1 VRTKERQGGR
11 PNRTW
16 QRVERLNAVQAAD
29 VEDGALAITIGFLDG
44 VAQASE
50 LGRLAEHDML
60 AVLLL
65 KGLVRSYR
73 SRWSG

>member
-1 VRTKERQGGR
+1 
-11 PNRTW
+11 
-16 QRVERLNAVQAAD
+16 
-29 VEDGALAITIGFLDG
+29 

-65 KGLVRSYR
+65 KGLVRSHR